1 MHRRR
6 SWLTTPVLAAALLSV
21 GAGLSA
27 FGVTVVIGDVAA
39 EFGQPVPGDDVSSQL
54 GLRASTIG
62 IALALIRL
70 ASLGGLFLAA
80 FADRLGRR
88 RLLLTVAAVG
98 FASTSLAAAAPGF
111 WWYVAFIALA
121 RPFLATVNTVAG
133 VVAAEESRSVD
144 RAAAIG
150 LITAAYGLGSGLV
163 SVGRGLLP
171 GEPSFRVVTL
181 FALGPLL
188 LLPLLARGIREPS
201 IAVDRT
207 GAERMPGVVPRE
219 LRGRVAILAGLVG
232 AIAVATG
239 PGFSYLFVY
248 GEGILGASALQLSG
262 LVLAAGPVGLAGIV
276 LGRWSAD
283 RFGRRI
289 TGALAMSGTGL
300 AVGISYS
307 TDLTA
312 LSVGYLGTILL
323 ASAFAPAQ
331 GALAS
336 ELVPTAVRATVAGW
350 LMVTGVLGAI
360 VGLTIF
366 GVLADTTGD
375 FAVAAG
381 LLGAVVMFSACG
393 FVALPETRGIELEDL
408 EEEAPHA
415 ERQARRPG
423 VRGPGQAGTDGG
435 PDGRPPGPGRRY
447 RRGYR
452 RTSREERR

>member
-1 MHRRR
+1 VHRTR
-6 SWLTTPVLAAALLSV
+6 SWLTTPVLAVALLSV

-39 EFGQPVPGDDVSSQL
+39 EFGQPVPADDMGVQL

-62 IALALIRL
+62 LALALIRL
-70 ASLGGLFLAA
+70 ASLGSLLLAA
-80 FADRLGRR
+80 VADRLGRR

-98 FASTSLAAAAPGF
+98 FASTSLAAAASGF
-111 WWYVAFIALA
+111 WWYVALIALA

-150 LITAAYGLGSGLV
+150 LITAAYGVGSGLV

-188 LLPLLARGIREPS
+188 LLPLLARSIREPS
-201 IAVDRT
+201 IAVDNPRAD
-207 GAERMPGVVPRE
+207 GLPGVVPRQ
-219 LRGRVAILAGLVG
+219 LRGRVVVLAGLVG
-232 AIAVATG
+232 AIAVVTG

-262 LVLAAGPVGLAGIV
+262 LVLAAGPVGLAGIL

-283 RFGRRI
+283 RFGRRV

-300 AVGISYS
+300 AVGVAYS
-307 TDLTA
+307 ADLTA
-312 LSVGYLGTILL
+312 LTVGYLTTILL
-323 ASAFAPAQ
+323 AAAFAPAQ
-331 GALAS
+331 GTLAS

-350 LMVTGVLGAI
+350 LTVTGVLGAI
-360 VGLTIF
+360 VGLTVF
-366 GVLADTTGD
+366 GVLADVTGG
-375 FAVAAG
+375 FAVAAR
-381 LLGAVVMFSACG
+381 LLGAIVMLSALG
-393 FVALPETRGIELEDL
+393 FAALPETRGVELEDL
-408 EEEAPHA
+408 EESGAHG
-415 ERQARRPG
+415 ERESRRPG
-423 VRGPGQAGTDGG
+423 ARRAEEGETRGG
-435 PDGRPPGPGRRY
+435 PDGRPLGPGHRQ

-452 RTSREERR
+452 RSSREERR

>member
-1 MHRRR
+1 MHRTR

-39 EFGQPVPGDDVSSQL
+39 EFGQPLPGHDMSAQL

-62 IALALIRL
+62 IALALIRS

-111 WWYVAFIALA
+111 WWYVALIAVA

-133 VVAAEESRSVD
+133 VVAAEESRSID

-201 IAVDRT
+201 IAVGRT
-207 GAERMPGVVPRE
+207 RAEGLPGGVPRE
-219 LRGRVAILAGLVG
+219 LRGRVAVLAGLVG

-262 LVLAAGPVGLAGIV
+262 LVLAAGPAGLAGIV

-283 RFGRRI
+283 RLGRRV

-300 AVGISYS
+300 AVGIAYS
-307 TDLTA
+307 AELTA
-312 LSVGYLGTILL
+312 LTVGYLSTILL

-336 ELVPTAVRATVAGW
+336 ELVPTALRATVAGW

-360 VGLTIF
+360 VGLTVF
-366 GVLADTTGD
+366 GVLADLTGG
-375 FAVAAG
+375 FAVAAR
-381 LLGAVVMFSACG
+381 LLGAIVMLSAFG
-393 FVALPETRGIELEDL
+393 FLALPETRGVELEDL
-408 EEEAPHA
+408 EEGVPHDERPPGPPGARGA
-415 ERQARRPG
+415 ERG
-423 VRGPGQAGTDGG
+423 GTDGA
-435 PDGRPPGPGRRY
+435 PDVRPPGPGRRY

-452 RTSREERR
+452 RSSREERR